1 MKKSRKSNT
10 PFLSNMAIRISV
22 FIVLSIAVF
31 FYLKNV
37 SKKNIYCKNELELIK
52 PKKVKVFDIK
62 LLSEKKQAENSLKKI
77 NSNELFEVHFGV
89 KIDDLAIIAYYV
101 KQKNHLTYLHRR
113 IPIGIYLNEKN
124 KVLVT
129 VLPDDDYVVR
139 LDSFSD
145 FFSKKY
151 RIYKFPY
158 INKIRLNWTENVSGK
173 SIKSIILQ
181 IVNSYFKA
189 VNRIALKKYDK
200 PLCKLN
206 QNELKAV
213 KKIFPFELELENYS
227 FDG

>member
-1 MKKSRKSNT
+1 M
-10 PFLSNMAIRISV
+10 
-22 FIVLSIAVF
+22 
-31 FYLKNV
+31 
-37 SKKNIYCKNELELIK
+37 
-52 PKKVKVFDIK
+52 
-62 LLSEKKQAENSLKKI
+62 I

-89 KIDDLAIIAYYV
+89 KIDDLALKTYYV
-101 KQKNHLTYLHRR
+101 KKENNLTYLHKR

-124 KVLVT
+124 KVLVRG
-129 VLPDDDYVVR
+129 LPDEDYVVS

-151 RIYKFPY
+151 RIYEFPH

-227 FDG
+227 KE